1 MQQNRSL
8 TRLCA
13 AISDQI
19 DALMRPAGQLSRY
32 GLGRMLS
39 LSADAL
45 ASLTTESRGTPN
57 SLGDQLL
64 LRELAGDE
72 IAEQI
77 SELMGTEDAPT
88 LARQLAPQ
96 LADLAALL
104 GQARF
109 SNTVTSRFGP
119 IRAIDYLRGLN
130 VVLVDLAIDTKGIAQ
145 PAATAEA
152 VRALAQVI
160 AERHPGRSIELRVP
174 PYAAVQLGAQ
184 AEGPIHTRGTPPN
197 VVETDPQTFLAL
209 AIARQSW
216 TRAAEAGRLNHSGA
230 HAAEVAQ
237 VFPVFKPR

>member
-19 DALMRPAGQLSRY
+19 DALMQPAGQLSRY

-39 LSADAL
+39 LSSDAL
-45 ASLTTESRGTPN
+45 AALQTESRGTPN
-57 SLGDQLL
+57 SLADQLM
-64 LRELAGDE
+64 LREAAGDE
-72 IAEQI
+72 VSEQI
-77 SELMGTEDAPT
+77 SGLMGNEDATT

-96 LADLAALL
+96 LADLSALL
-104 GQARF
+104 GQGQF
-109 SNTVTSRFGP
+109 SNTVASRFGP
-119 IRAIDYLRGLN
+119 IRAIDYLRAINLL
-130 VVLVDLAIDTKGIAQ
+130 LVDLAFDTKGIAQ
-145 PAATAEA
+145 PGATAEA

-160 AERHPGRSIELRVP
+160 ADRHPGRSIELRVP
-174 PYAAVQLGAQ
+174 PYTAVQLGAQ
-184 AEGPIHTRGTPPN
+184 AAGPIHTRGTPPN